1 MSAAMSSLDAQSP
14 NKISFSK
21 PGRLPTLLE
30 KMAIL
35 DSWFKSCA
43 PTMHLK
49 YAKVP
54 IGGIAELLV
63 SKRVA
68 ADKDSAIAL
77 VLKGLNMRLTEGELE
92 SA

>member
-1 MSAAMSSLDAQSP
+1 MSAAMSSIDPQSP

-21 PGRLPTLLE
+21 PDRLPTLLE

-43 PTMHLK
+43 SAMDMK

-54 IGGIAELLV
+54 IGSIAELLV

-68 ADKDSAIAL
+68 ADKDSAVNII
-77 VLKGLNMRLTEGELE
+77 LKGLNMVKLADGEAE
-92 SA
+92 